1 MLLLVAIKVEINSKQ
16 QISRQIVVF
25 CLLYKIFPR
34 SSCAAISDH
43 YKYGGKP
50 ILVCPHTYSG
60 HSMHQYS
67 STLEALLLHP
77 PPPQLADTRRTMQK
91 SYFSGVRSQPLRKAS
106 AIHVVGEE
114 EVLPSDIAC
123 YTWGNERMHEGDAE
137 PECQSGVLL
146 PHRLTAR
153 HLIDPDAP
161 C

>member
-43 YKYGGKP
+43 YRYGGKP

-67 STLEALLLHP
+67 STLGALLLHNP
-77 PPPQLADTRRTMQK
+77 PTTRLHKTGYAEELLQWCEVSAFRTA
-91 SYFSGVRSQPLRKAS
+91 P

-114 EVLPSDIAC
+114 EILPSDVAC
-123 YTWGNERMHEGDAE
+123 YAWGNERMHEGDAE
-137 PECQSGVLL
+137 PERQGGVLL

-153 HLIDPDAP
+153 HLIDPNAP